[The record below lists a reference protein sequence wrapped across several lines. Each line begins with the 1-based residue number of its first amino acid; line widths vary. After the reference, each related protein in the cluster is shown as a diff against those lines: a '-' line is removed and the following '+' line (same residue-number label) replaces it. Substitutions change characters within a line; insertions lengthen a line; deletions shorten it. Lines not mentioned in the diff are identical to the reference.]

1 MAKQNFLDKCI
12 AAVSPVR
19 AVRRAAARTALEF
32 ANSGYGNYGA
42 NLTKKSMR
50 GWMFFGGSPKEDI
63 EDNLDVLRQRSRDA
77 YMGIPTASAALKTM
91 RTNVVAGGL
100 MPSPQ
105 IDAEYLK
112 LTNEQAEALQARI
125 LREFALWADTPV
137 CDADRVDNFYKL
149 QQLAFLSYLMNGDA
163 FALLP
168 VKGQPGQPY
177 SLRVRLIES
186 DRVCSPDGYDRLVPC
201 EVKGRR
207 VRSIVQ
213 GIETDEDG
221 MVVAYWICNRHPLSS
236 LTNQAGPMEWVRV
249 EAYGISGRPNVL
261 HIMNRERAGQR
272 RGVPILAPVLEALKQ
287 LGRYTDAEITA
298 AVISAMFT
306 VFVENATVQ
315 NGTPIGEMLPP
326 ELLVDAQDQGSI
338 ELAPGAILSLNPGE
352 TVKFADPTH
361 PNSAYDAFFDAM
373 VKEISSALEIPPE
386 VLEKQFT
393 KNFSSARGSLNE
405 FWRTCEM
412 QRDWFSDDFCQPIY
426 ETWFAEAVA
435 LGRIQAPGFFSD
447 PAMRKAYTDCKWNG
461 PSRTALNPSQEVEA
475 AVKRVDAGFSTA
487 EEETAKLTGGD
498 YNRNIRKRVV
508 EAKRKREVDQIASPP
523 HLQDG
528 AGQTPP
534 DHGGKER
541 EGGTGSAK

>member
-1 MAKQNFLDKCI
+1 MAKQNFLDRAI
-12 AAVSPVR
+12 AAVAPAH
-19 AVRRAAARTALEF
+19 AVKRAAARTALAF
-32 ANSGYGNYGA
+32 YNSGYGNYGA
-42 NLTKKSMR
+42 NQTKKSLR
-50 GWMFFGGSPKEDI
+50 GWMYYGGSPKEDI

-77 YMGIPTASAALKTM
+77 YMGIPTASAALKTL

-105 IDAEYLK
+105 IDAEYLGM
-112 LTNEQAEALQARI
+112 TYEQAEAMQAQI

-168 VKGQPGQPY
+168 VKEQAGQPY
-177 SLRVRLIES
+177 SLRVRLIEA

-207 VRSIVQ
+207 VHSIVQ
-213 GIETDEDG
+213 GVETDDDG
-221 MVVAYWICNRHPLSS
+221 MVAAYWICSQHPLSS
-236 LTNQAGPMEWVRV
+236 LSNQAGAMEWTRV
-249 EAYGISGRPNVL
+249 EAYGSTGRPNVL
-261 HIMNRERAGQR
+261 HVMNRERAGQR

-306 VFVENATVQ
+306 VFIKPATVQ
-315 NGTPIGEMLPP
+315 DGKPIGEMIAP
-326 ELLVDAQDQGSI
+326 EMLIDAQDQSSI
-338 ELAPGAILSLNPGE
+338 ELAPGAVVALNPGE
-352 TVKFADPTH
+352 DIEFANPAH

-393 KNFSSARGSLNE
+393 KSFSSARGSLNE
-405 FWRTCEM
+405 FWRTCGM

-435 LGRIQAPGFFSD
+435 RGRIQAPGFFAD
-447 PAMRKAYTDCKWNG
+447 PALRKAYTDCKWNG
-461 PSRTALNPSQEVEA
+461 PSRTALNPIQEVNA
-475 AVKRVDAGFSTA
+475 AKMRVQEGFSTA
-487 EEETAKLTGGD
+487 EEETAQLTGGD
-498 YNRNIRKRVV
+498 YNRNIRKRVT
-508 EAKRKREVDQIASPP
+508 EAMRKREVDQITSPP
-523 HLQDG
+523 PAG
-528 AGQTPP
+528 AGAAPQEN
-534 DHGGKER
+534 GGKEQK
-541 EGGTGSAK
+541 GGADNAK